1 MDNLMPKFLV
11 TNQQT
16 YRKVSV
22 TSMDAQAEHRNR
34 LSARMRLLSLREAA
48 AIAPKNSSL
57 FSSLS
62 YLLFETEAKTTQ
74 LKSESVSWLRSH
86 QDFELGKRALK
97 SFVPSM
103 DWGDYCSALGKDDSF
118 GDLLAVV
125 AISELYKAK
134 IVVISS
140 ADKQQYTTSVAPA
153 KFKTYLFLSL
163 CNDLYFGALE
173 SVRLKTTA
181 TLNVP
186 VITVHTPA
194 VSESAANN
202 YDEEEPDDEPED
214 KPQTVPGQA
223 YTDEVEP
230 LKIEARKLD
239 MNDSPL
245 QVLGVGTVHE
255 GGRRGEGIT
264 TDQAE
269 EENRR
274 KLESQQVPRGKASRI
289 DSFQ

>member
-1 MDNLMPKFLV
+1 
-11 TNQQT
+11 
-16 YRKVSV
+16 
-22 TSMDAQAEHRNR
+22 
-34 LSARMRLLSLREAA
+34 LREAA

-255 GGRRGEGIT
+255 
-264 TDQAE
+264 E
-269 EENRR
+269 EEEEKVSRPIR
-274 KLESQQVPRGKASRI
+274 PKKKTGGSLRVSRFHEGRPPELTASSSGKQF
-289 DSFQ
+289 DTK